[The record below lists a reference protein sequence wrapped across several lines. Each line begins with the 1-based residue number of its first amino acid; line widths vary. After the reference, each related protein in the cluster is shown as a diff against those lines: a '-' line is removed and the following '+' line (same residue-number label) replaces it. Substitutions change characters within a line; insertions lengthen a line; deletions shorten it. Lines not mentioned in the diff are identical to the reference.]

1 MSLVAR
7 VWASRAYVC
16 SASSLVTNIWSI
28 VSFESESVEQAVV
41 SDILIGDVL
50 NGFLE
55 TGDYIYLLGPRRRGK
70 FLGLQANTKD

>member
-1 MSLVAR
+1 
-7 VWASRAYVC
+7 
-16 SASSLVTNIWSI
+16 